1 MSLKEALNLR
11 QQRAGIVA
19 QAREIIQ
26 KAEGE
31 NRDLTGEERG
41 QYDTMWGQ
49 IEELGQRAERLE
61 RQAALEAEL
70 GESTGDAHRPPPG
83 DGAGGGESRTG
94 RGSAEYR
101 AAFQAYLRGG
111 MREMRPQ
118 EERALQADVDTQGG
132 YLVPDQFVSDLIK
145 GLDNAVYIRQWATSY
160 QVPNA
165 DSLGVP
171 TLDADPSDPTW
182 TSEIGTGT
190 EDSTMKFGDRQLR
203 PHPLAKR
210 IKVSRTLL
218 RKAPQVEGL
227 VRDRLAY
234 KFGVVMENAYLNGDG
249 AGKPLGVF
257 TASANG
263 IPTSRDVATGNEAT
277 TMKFAGLIAAK
288 FALKQPYWARAKWLF
303 HRDGVKQLVSLVDG
317 EGQFLWRESVRAG
330 EPDTLLGLPVFMSEY
345 APNTFTSG
353 LYVGILGDWSNYWIA
368 DALDMDL
375 QRLDELYSETNQVGF
390 IGRMESDG
398 MPVLAEAFARV
409 KLG

>member
-1 MSLKEALNLR
+1 MEEILKLR
-11 QQRAGIVA
+11 QQRANLVA
-19 QAREIIQ
+19 QARELLS

-31 NRDLTGEERG
+31 KRDLTAEEQG
-41 QYDTMWGQ
+41 QYDKMWGD
-49 IEELGQRAERLE
+49 IDSLGKRAERLE
-61 RQAALEAEL
+61 RQATVEADL
-70 GESTGDAHRPPPG
+70 GQPAGQAHRP
-83 DGAGGGESRTG
+83 DMDAAGGEARTG
-94 RGSAEYR
+94 RASAEYANEFR
-101 AAFQAYLRGG
+101 SYLRGG
-111 MREMRPQ
+111 RGEF
-118 EERALQADVDTQGG
+118 RALQADVDTLGG
-132 YLVPDQFVSDLIK
+132 YLVPDQFVDALLK
-145 GLDNAVYIRQWATSY
+145 ALDDAVFVRTWATTY
-160 QVPNA
+160 QVPQA
-165 DSLGVP
+165 DNLGVP

-182 TSEIGTGT
+182 TSEIGTGS
-190 EDSTMKFGDRQLR
+190 EDSQMKFGGRELR

-218 RKAPQVEGL
+218 RKAPQVEQL
-227 VRDRLAY
+227 VRERLAY
-234 KFGVVMENAYLNGDG
+234 RFGIVMENAYLNGDG

-257 TASANG
+257 TASAQG

-288 FALKQPYWARAKWLF
+288 FALKTGYWARARWLF

-345 APNTFTSG
+345 APNTFTTG
-353 LYVGILGDWSNYWIA
+353 KYVGIVGDWSNYWIA

-375 QRLDELYSETNQVGF
+375 QRLDELYSESNQVGF

-398 MPVLAEAFARV
+398 MPVLGEAFVRV

>member
-1 MSLKEALNLR
+1 MDEILRLR
-11 QQRAGIVA
+11 QERAGIIA
-19 QAREIIQ
+19 KARDLVT
-26 KAEGE
+26 KAENE
-31 NRDLTGEERG
+31 QRDLTAEE
-41 QYDTMWGQ
+41 QQSYDKMWGD
-49 IEELGQRAERLE
+49 IESLGRRAERLE
-61 RQAALEAEL
+61 RQLEAERDL
-70 GESTGDAHRPPPG
+70 GEPAGNANRPDP
-83 DGAGGGESRTG
+83 AGGEGAPEG
-94 RGSAEYR
+94 RGRASVEYR
-101 AAFQAYLRGG
+101 TAFQSYLHGG
-111 MREMRPQ
+111 QLRPQ
-118 EERALQADVDTQGG
+118 EERALQVDVDSAGG
-132 YLVPDQFVSDLIK
+132 YLVPDQFINDLIQV
-145 GLDNAVYIRQWATSY
+145 LDDMVYMRQWATSF

-190 EDSTMKFGDRQLR
+190 EDTAMRFGERQLR

-218 RKAPQVEGL
+218 RKAPTVEGL
-227 VRDRLAY
+227 VRERLAY
-234 KFGVVMENAYLNGDG
+234 KFGTVMENAYLNGDG

-263 IPTSRDVATGNEAT
+263 VTTARDVSAGNEAT

-288 FALKQPYWARAKWLF
+288 FALKQGYWARARWLF

-330 EPDTLLGLPVFMSEY
+330 EPDTLLGLPVFMSEF
-345 APNTFTSG
+345 APNTFTTG
-353 LYVGILGDWSNYWIA
+353 LYVGILGDFSNYWIA

-375 QRLDELYSETNQVGF
+375 QRLDELYSEANQVGF

-398 MPVLAEAFARV
+398 MPVLAEAFVRV
-409 KLG
+409 KLA

>member
-11 QQRAGIVA
+11 QQRAEIVA

-70 GESTGDAHRPPPG
+70 GESTGDAHRPSPG